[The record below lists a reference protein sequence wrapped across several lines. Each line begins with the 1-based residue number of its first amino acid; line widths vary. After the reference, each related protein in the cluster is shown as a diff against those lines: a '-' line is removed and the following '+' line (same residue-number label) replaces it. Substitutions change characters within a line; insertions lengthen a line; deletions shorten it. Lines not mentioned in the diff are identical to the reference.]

1 MILYNNFKI
10 LNQYEWYPIL
20 YTMSDSE
27 DPIALIDAIRNRD
40 HPNDILKLIQ
50 SEIDVNKQ
58 DWLGWTALMATA
70 VYGGEHAEE
79 IMRGLVDAGADVNKQ
94 LDKQLDDE
102 RTALM
107 IAAEYG
113 GEHAAGMMRLLVDA
127 GADVNKQD
135 KKGWTALMITIMYG
149 FEHAVEMMRLLVD
162 AGGDTNMQNKFGE
175 TALIY
180 AAEHGREHAA
190 GMINLLLDAGADV
203 NKQDEYGQ
211 TILMLATMYGR
222 EHAVGVIRILID
234 AKSDINKQCEKG
246 TTALM
251 WSLTNDCEHVAEITH
266 TLVNAGADINIKNDD
281 NKTVYDIAKEKNYT
295 IAVNLLQQYK
305 NNWIFKWNLKNNLQ
319 LKLWSEQN
327 IQIAT
332 TIILCW
338 KKSKSK
344 FCIIPWDLIREYI
357 LPMTIDRKDTI
368 KLLQQ

>member
-113 GEHAAGMMRLLVDA
+113 GEHAAGMMRVLVDA
-127 GADVNKQD
+127 GADVN
-135 KKGWTALMITIMYG
+135 A
-149 FEHAVEMMRLLVD
+149 
-162 AGGDTNMQNKFGE
+162 QNK
-175 TALIY
+175 Y
-180 AAEHGREHAA
+180 
-190 GMINLLLDAGADV
+190 
-203 NKQDEYGQ
+203 
-211 TILMLATMYGR
+211 
-222 EHAVGVIRILID
+222 
-234 AKSDINKQCEKG
+234 G
-246 TTALM
+246 TTALIQAAE
-251 WSLTNDCEHVAEITH
+251 LGGEHAVAMVRVLVTCGA
-266 TLVNAGADINIKNDD
+266 TLLLV
-281 NKTVYDIAKEKNYT
+281 KNYHPRPHRNSLY
-295 IAVNLLQQYK
+295 INAV
-305 NNWIFKWNLKNNLQ
+305 
-319 LKLWSEQN
+319 QN
-327 IQIAT
+327 GLHSTARLMQT
-332 TIILCW
+332 C
-338 KKSKSK
+338 
-344 FCIIPWDLIREYI
+344 
-357 LPMTIDRKDTI
+357 
-368 KLLQQ
+368 